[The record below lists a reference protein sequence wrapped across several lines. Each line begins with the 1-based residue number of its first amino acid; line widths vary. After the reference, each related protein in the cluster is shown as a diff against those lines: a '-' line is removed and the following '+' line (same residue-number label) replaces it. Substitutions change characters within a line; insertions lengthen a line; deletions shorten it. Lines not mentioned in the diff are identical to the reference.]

1 MNLKSMVRL
10 ESSTGLMISCV
21 NGRAVIAIYCTK
33 LIKFVQYGLLMQN
46 ISDIVLRQKS
56 EIEGLS
62 HGRFVKRDI
71 EIGEGLLRSKLIKAV
86 LGPRRA
92 GKSVFSI
99 QSIKDRRYAY
109 LNFDEEQLVRVDDY
123 DVFLKGLR
131 EVYGSFDVLLLDEV
145 QNLLNWELF
154 VNRLQRSGLNL
165 IITGSN
171 SRLLGRELATH
182 LTGRHIPVLILPFS
196 FKEFLR
202 ARDVDVSGHKFT
214 QKENQGE
221 ILRDLREYMVVGGFP
236 EVVVKG
242 LDHRTY
248 LSTLFDSVVL
258 KDVVRRHN
266 VRFSSRIYDLARYL
280 MDMYSSELSFTRAK
294 NVLGLGSVH
303 TVENYTKYLVEAFPF
318 FLINRFSFKAKDQLT
333 LPKKVYS
340 IDVGLV
346 NALSLRTTENRGK
359 IMENL
364 VAIDLLRRSNLLNDT
379 HITFWKDYQKNE
391 VDFVL
396 RRGLKIE
403 QLIQVTYASGRDEIE
418 KREIKAMVKAGKEL
432 KCKDLLII
440 SWDYEGDIR
449 VEGKSISCVP
459 LWKWLLFQ

>member
-1 MNLKSMVRL
+1 
-10 ESSTGLMISCV
+10 
-21 NGRAVIAIYCTK
+21 
-33 LIKFVQYGLLMQN
+33 
-46 ISDIVLRQKS
+46 VLRQKS
-56 EIEGLS
+56 EVEGLS
-62 HGRFVKRDI
+62 NERFVKRDI

-86 LGPRRA
+86 LGSRRA

-99 QSIKDRRYAY
+99 QSIKDKQYAY
-109 LNFDEEQLVRVDDY
+109 LNFDEEQLVRVDNY

-131 EVYGSFDVLLLDEV
+131 EVYGNFNVLLLDEV
-145 QNLLNWELF
+145 QNLMDWELF

-196 FKEFLR
+196 FKEFLM
-202 ARDVDVSGHKFT
+202 ARGVDISG
-214 QKENQGE
+214 QKLALREKQGE
-221 ILRDLREYMVVGGFP
+221 ILRELREYMVVGGFP

-242 LDHRTY
+242 LDHRSY

-258 KDVVRRHN
+258 KDVVKRYN

-280 MDMYSSELSFTRAK
+280 MDLCSNELSFTKAK
-294 NVLGLGSVH
+294 NIMGLGSVH
-303 TVENYTKYLVEAFPF
+303 TVENYTKYLVDAFPI
-318 FLINRFSFKAKDQLT
+318 FLINRFSLKAKEELS

-340 IDVGLV
+340 IDVGLA
-346 NALSLRTTENRGK
+346 NALSLRTTENKGK

-364 VAIDLLRRSNLLNDT
+364 VAIDLLRRSNFFNEIQ
-379 HITFWKDYQKNE
+379 ITFWNDYQKNE

-396 RRGLKIE
+396 RRGLRIK

-418 KREIKAMVKAGKEL
+418 RREIKAIVKASKEL
-432 KCKDLLII
+432 KCKNLLII

-449 VEGKSISCVP
+449 AEGRLVSCIP
-459 LWKWLLFQ
+459 LRKWLLVQQIS